1 MILKT
6 YKVLGGCLG
15 SYSYLLGFF
24 FLELFV
30 SFCLQS
36 GIYDVGALENNS
48 LDFLLFVSISCLTFQ
63 QLEKE
68 EFFFSLCCEL
78 ILAIKQCIW
87 EGETHHALI
96 GF

>member
-1 MILKT
+1 MLR
-6 YKVLGGCLG
+6 VVFLSVG
-15 SYSYLLGFF
+15 F

-48 LDFLLFVSISCLTFQ
+48 LDFLPFVSISCFTFQ

-68 EFFFSLCCEL
+68 EFFFPYVVNSY
-78 ILAIKQCIW
+78 
-87 EGETHHALI
+87 
-96 GF
+96 

>member
-1 MILKT
+1 
-6 YKVLGGCLG
+6 VLRVIFL
-15 SYSYLLGFF
+15 SVGFF

-48 LDFLLFVSISCLTFQ
+48 LDFLPFVSISCLTFQ

>member
-1 MILKT
+1 MLRVIFLS
-6 YKVLGGCLG
+6 VG
-15 SYSYLLGFF
+15 F

-48 LDFLLFVSISCLTFQ
+48 LDFLPFVSISCFTFQ

-87 EGETHHALI
+87 EGETPRFNRLLAN
-96 GF
+96 FN

>member
-1 MILKT
+1 MLRVIFLS
-6 YKVLGGCLG
+6 VGF
-15 SYSYLLGFF
+15 FF

-48 LDFLLFVSISCLTFQ
+48 LDFLPFVSISCLTFQ

-68 EFFFSLCCEL
+68 EFFFPYVVNSY
-78 ILAIKQCIW
+78 
-87 EGETHHALI
+87 
-96 GF
+96 